1 MVAATA
7 NNYNNEQTKN
17 MNVHELLDILIVATG
32 TLAVLLTAAILELI
46 RERKEAKR
54 TARNHREEVARL
66 EARVGKLHEG
76 WKKQNNDNARL
87 RRQLH
92 EQRMKNLHK

>member
-1 MVAATA
+1 M
-7 NNYNNEQTKN
+7 NE
-17 MNVHELLDILIVATG
+17 HELLGILIVATG
-32 TLAVLLTAAILELI
+32 ALAGLLTAAILELI
-46 RERKEAKR
+46 IARKEAKR
-54 TARNHREEVARL
+54 TAREHREEVARL

-92 EQRMKNLHK
+92 EQRMKYLHK

>member
-1 MVAATA
+1 
-7 NNYNNEQTKN
+7 

-46 RERKEAKR
+46 RERKVAKR
-54 TARNHREEVARL
+54 TAREHREEVARL
-66 EARVGKLHEG
+66 KAIVGRLNEG
-76 WKKQNNDNARL
+76 WDKQRNDNVRL
-87 RRQLH
+87 RRQMH

>member
-1 MVAATA
+1 
-7 NNYNNEQTKN
+7 
-17 MNVHELLDILIVATG
+17 MNVHDLLDIFIVATG
-32 TLAVLLTAAILELI
+32 TLAVLLTAAVLELV

-54 TARNHREEVARL
+54 TAREHREEVARL

-76 WKKQNNDNARL
+76 WKKLNNDNVRL